1 MRKCVSFILLI
12 AMCLGA
18 ARAQEMHCAVSVNS
32 QKLLSSTQG
41 YQTTDKRVFESM
53 KQALED
59 FVNGRR
65 WTTLELQEGERLECS
80 LSLILSER
88 STLTDF
94 KGQLSL
100 QLRRPVYGS
109 TYTTGLF
116 NYVESADFLFTYN
129 ENQPL
134 DFDPNTFYGNLS
146 SAVAYYV
153 YIMLG
158 MYFDSFGP
166 NGGEPFYEMART
178 VCQTA
183 DAQQQYK
190 GWSGRES
197 QRARY
202 WFMENH
208 TNSAYTA
215 LHSVYYSYHRMGLD
229 LMTKDQPQARR
240 NIIDALQQLQQVHK
254 TRSGLL
260 SVQQF
265 VDVKISELVSIFTPA
280 PADEQKQ
287 VYDSIRDISPVNA
300 AKLKGFA
307 QK

>member
-116 NYVESADFLFTYN
+116 HYVE
-129 ENQPL
+129 
-134 DFDPNTFYGNLS
+134 
-146 SAVAYYV
+146 
-153 YIMLG
+153 
-158 MYFDSFGP
+158 
-166 NGGEPFYEMART
+166 
-178 VCQTA
+178 
-183 DAQQQYK
+183 
-190 GWSGRES
+190 
-197 QRARY
+197 
-202 WFMENH
+202 
-208 TNSAYTA
+208 
-215 LHSVYYSYHRMGLD
+215 
-229 LMTKDQPQARR
+229 
-240 NIIDALQQLQQVHK
+240 
-254 TRSGLL
+254 
-260 SVQQF
+260 
-265 VDVKISELVSIFTPA
+265 
-280 PADEQKQ
+280 
-287 VYDSIRDISPVNA
+287 
-300 AKLKGFA
+300 
-307 QK
+307 

>member
-1 MRKCVSFILLI
+1 
-12 AMCLGA
+12 
-18 ARAQEMHCAVSVNS
+18 MHCAVSVNS

-146 SAVAYYV
+146 SVTVSAGQHVS
-153 YIMLG
+153 INQTLG
-158 MYFDSFGP
+158 
-166 NGGEPFYEMART
+166 
-178 VCQTA
+178 
-183 DAQQQYK
+183 
-190 GWSGRES
+190 
-197 QRARY
+197 
-202 WFMENH
+202 
-208 TNSAYTA
+208 
-215 LHSVYYSYHRMGLD
+215 SVGTGNILIFRLQNW
-229 LMTKDQPQARR
+229 DQPL
-240 NIIDALQQLQQVHK
+240 NPK
-254 TRSGLL
+254 KWL
-260 SVQQF
+260 SR
-265 VDVKISELVSIFTPA
+265 L
-280 PADEQKQ
+280 
-287 VYDSIRDISPVNA
+287 
-300 AKLKGFA
+300 
-307 QK
+307 